1 MKKKDALLVTLEKS
15 DLIVIVTTAIIVVV
29 TSLYTFFGVGM
40 KMSALEMTRMSGAIT
55 FSSNSDVKMQMMDS
69 KSETLSE
76 NSNNAKK
83 MKVMGSSS
91 KSMNSSMKMDEVRKS
106 PFAVSNIFLMFFM
119 WWFMM
124 IAMMTPSASPT

>member
-40 KMSALEMTRMSGAIT
+40 KMSALEMTQMSGAIT

-91 KSMNSSMKMDEVRKS
+91 KSMNSSMKMDEVLQKTFQFS
-106 PFAVSNIFLMFFM
+106 
-119 WWFMM
+119 
-124 IAMMTPSASPT
+124 TQ